1 MAKYKVIVSR
11 HVAEHLLGNI
21 EFISNVSTEAAHR
34 FIEEY
39 ENVITRL
46 EDNPLQYQIDT
57 SFNNPYKYRRAVFA
71 RWYKCLFIVD
81 NSVVYLD
88 SVVDCRQDDR

>member
-11 HVAEHLLGNI
+11 HVAEHLLGHI

-46 EDNPLQYQIDT
+46 EDNPYQ
-57 SFNNPYKYRRAVFA
+57 YRRAVFA

>member
-11 HVAEHLLGNI
+11 HVAEHLLGHI

-39 ENVITRL
+39 EN
-46 EDNPLQYQIDT
+46 E
-57 SFNNPYKYRRAVFA
+57 
-71 RWYKCLFIVD
+71 
-81 NSVVYLD
+81 
-88 SVVDCRQDDR
+88 